1 METCG
6 IVCQSICLCINSESL
21 LGVFCLWNGIKT
33 PTMYKTTLTKK
44 VLKATLYAIAILG
57 ATAAVI
63 FTGPCGALVIGII
76 SGALKILGVLMD
88 QIGGVSDGDAT
99 EEREAFV
106 GQASHLGHSVSDML
120 ASVSIFTA
128 AAAAASGQGGGGY
141 SVKPN
146 IKMVNSNS
154 YTKSSRKMA
163 KSSRKMAKSSRKMA
177 KSSRKVVK
185 RTMKRTS
192 INRKNRR
199 NIKRTSRR

>member
-1 METCG
+1 
-6 IVCQSICLCINSESL
+6 
-21 LGVFCLWNGIKT
+21 
-33 PTMYKTTLTKK
+33 MYKTTLTKK

-120 ASVSIFTA
+120 ASVSIFTV

-154 YTKSSRKMA
+154 YTKNLQERWLGLREKWLNLRE
-163 KSSRKMAKSSRKMA
+163 KWLE
-177 KSSRKVVK
+177 SSRKVVK